1 LIEANETTNL
11 SGPPEQGERGAYA
24 PHERTCVGCG
34 ERSAPGEMVRL
45 VIAPNR
51 AMGLRDAQAR
61 PAPQTLTGEIAV
73 DAAGGGFGRGAHV
86 HARGSCISQAAA
98 RGLMRA
104 TKGQAKTVSIAV
116 KEAGEVVT
124 SGARPIDAKAL
135 ASAIEAAMH
144 RRIEGLLGAAVRA
157 RRARI
162 GAGSATGAWR
172 AGEAALIVV
181 ATDAAAT
188 ADLTA
193 VREAVSSG
201 AAVGWGTKAQL
212 GALFHRERA
221 DHDEGV
227 AVVTITD
234 ARIAQAVREAVQ
246 RALGARS
253 VGGSAIRDNDGGRRR
268 PQRGVEDPATRA
280 AIRGKVGAERA
291 GRFGRQTRRETSGVL
306 SGKRRAA
313 IVPAQ
318 GKQAVERSE

>member
-1 LIEANETTNL
+1 MIEANETTNL

-45 VIAPNR
+45 VIAPNW
-51 AMGLRDAQAR
+51 ATGPRDVQAR
-61 PAPQTLTGEIAV
+61 PAPQTLAGAIAV
-73 DAAGGGFGRGAHV
+73 DAAGGGFGRGAYV
-86 HARGSCISQAAA
+86 HARGSCISQAAQ
-98 RGLMRA
+98 RGLQRA
-104 TKGQAKTVSIAV
+104 TRGRAKTVSVTV
-116 KEAGEVVT
+116 KEAGARVT
-124 SGARPIDAKAL
+124 SEARPLDAKAL
-135 ASAIEAAMH
+135 ALAVEGAMN
-144 RRIEGLLGAAVRA
+144 RRIEGLLGVAARA
-157 RRARI
+157 QGVRI
-162 GAGSATGAWR
+162 GAGSATEAWR

-181 ATDAAAT
+181 ATDAIEA

-193 VREAVSSG
+193 VREATGSG

-212 GALFHRERA
+212 GALFHRGRGA
-221 DHDEGV
+221 HDEG
-227 AVVTITD
+227 AAIVTITD
-234 ARIAQAVREAVQ
+234 ARIAAAVREAVQ
-246 RALGARS
+246 NALGARS
-253 VGGSAIRDNDGGRRR
+253 VGGSAIRDNDGGPRR